1 MTSESV
7 YKWAAA
13 LLLCTTIVAGA
24 GALYLNSR
32 LDALETEYERT
43 LRELDEFTATVD
55 VKIDYGNG
63 TVAWF
68 NGTRI
73 GAGESLL
80 NATIRVVELEY
91 TLFEFGAF
99 VDAVNGVGGGTD
111 KFWLWSYYDGGW
123 QSGAVGADQW
133 RLHDGDAVAWTYAG
147 FS

>member
-1 MTSESV
+1 MISDST

-13 LLLCTTIVAGA
+13 LLLCSTIAAGA

-32 LDALETEYERT
+32 VNALETEYERT
-43 LRELDEFTATVD
+43 LRELEEFTATVD

-80 NATIRVVELEY
+80 NATRRVAELEY
-91 TLFEFGAF
+91 TMFEFGVF
-99 VDAVNGVGGGTD
+99 VNTVNGVGGGAD
-111 KFWLWSYYDGGW
+111 KYWLWSYYDGGW
-123 QSGAVGADQW
+123 QSGSVGADKW